1 LIKYE
6 NDVNK
11 WIHALIKRFRKQS
24 CIALNMIIKERY
36 IMKDV
41 QHHQESCKYAQIIL
55 RAVKST
61 KLNFIFNQL
70 SIIYND
76 IDLKFQ
82 RNRMISTLVIKI
94 NDFLHD
100 KNNRKYIW
108 WELAAKYRENIKSS
122 ISTLDI
128 NRSTES
134 SNQRSNDQ
142 HDNKDI
148 DQYDSSNS
156 QSNFQRQFQS
166 DFKQTSRFSNY
177 QNNAYQNQSQQS
189 LQLNVNTMMLT
200 LSASQQSLLL
210 TNDENASDSN
220 QRSFYSN
227 NWERD
232 KSLFKSS
239 FQSWF

>member
-1 LIKYE
+1 
-6 NDVNK
+6 
-11 WIHALIKRFRKQS
+11 
-24 CIALNMIIKERY
+24 
-36 IMKDV
+36 MKDV
-41 QHHQESCKYAQIIL
+41 QHYQESCKYAQIIL

-82 RNRMISTLVIKI
+82 RNLIISTLVIKI

-100 KNNRKYIW
+100 MNNRKYIW
-108 WELAAKYRENIKSS
+108 WELAVKYRENIKSS

-156 QSNFQRQFQS
+156 QLNFQR
-166 DFKQTSRFSNY
+166 
-177 QNNAYQNQSQQS
+177 
-189 LQLNVNTMMLT
+189 
-200 LSASQQSLLL
+200 
-210 TNDENASDSN
+210 
-220 QRSFYSN
+220 
-227 NWERD
+227 
-232 KSLFKSS
+232 
-239 FQSWF
+239 